1 MSKYTTSVYDMVQVY
16 TSEMEGQPIRL
27 RIEAALPKIFDFNFP
42 IYDES
47 HRAELERKIV
57 KRYFNKE
64 IGLETIDLWKLYL
77 DERLNS
83 IMPYY
88 NELYSHAKDLFTNVD
103 VSNLSNEGI
112 TGNVKVD
119 STNGDKTVETTE
131 NHDDSTAT
139 NSTRSNGGSHDQ
151 STDINSDLPQIQITD
166 VSIYGN
172 QSSTGDLKRNYDDNT
187 DSSGSSMRDS
197 NGRRSIDRS
206 GSDNRT
212 ENKTENRNGNSSRKG
227 REGILL
233 AEQMLKYKS
242 TLLNIDNM
250 VVEELRDLFMSVY

>member
-16 TSEMEGQPIRL
+16 TSDMEGQPIRA
-27 RIEAALPKIFDFNFP
+27 RIEAALPKIFDFDFP

-47 HRAELERKIV
+47 HRSELERKIV

-83 IMPYY
+83 VMPYY
-88 NELYSHAKDLFTNVD
+88 NELYSHAKDIFTNVD
-103 VSNLSNEGI
+103 VGGVTKEDI
-112 TGNVKVD
+112 TGNVKSD
-119 STNGDKTVETTE
+119 STMGDKTVETTE
-131 NHDDSTAT
+131 NHDDTSVT
-139 NSTRSNGGSHDQ
+139 NNTKSNGGYHDQ
-151 STDINSDLPQIQITD
+151 SSNINSDLPQVQITD

-172 QSSTGDLKRNYDDNT
+172 QASTGDVKRNYDDNA
-187 DSSGSSMRDS
+187 DSSGSSMRDEKG
-197 NGRRSIDRS
+197 NRNIDRS
-206 GSDNRT
+206 GTDS
-212 ENKTENRNGNSSRKG
+212 KVENRSENRGGSSSRKG
-227 REGILL
+227 REGVLL

-250 VVEELRDLFMSVY
+250 IVEELRDLFMMVY